1 MTAAL
6 ALSSIVGM
14 KTSGWLLV
22 ISLVAAI
29 PQPSAADEVG
39 AVAAWRGPAADFVK
53 GPKGRITGGWWQGG
67 AVGVGYFTGPGAQK
81 LPLIEETSRT
91 VAAAAGLPYVEI
103 HRDDVVETEADPN
116 SMLLY
121 PDGTSRV
128 CLLMM
133 PGGQSAHT
141 AHDVAGIDKGLV
153 KRDYPAAVAAFEK
166 ARVLPRQAV
175 ATGMNYIGCCGGAYM
190 GASGY
195 TMPNTVVTGWCLWP
209 GRLTGLG
216 PDRKQPF
223 PAVVFAETV
232 AADHPLR
239 AAGGE
244 RLENMYFNGG
254 PLDFEAG
261 VPHTEY
267 IATYQGGAA
276 TELEGKQWLVAYLP
290 ADQPASGRVVLC
302 SAHPEAN
309 HPDVFR
315 AMQEYAI
322 ARPYAVP
329 RNLVKGTKPLKG
341 VSGDRQLQYYCVPAV
356 AGKKMTVKLS
366 SDEGRCSLFVRH
378 DLPPLFE
385 VNDGAATEAG
395 VAEKMVEI
403 KPTKKGDYYIGVY
416 GDHDEVRGVP
426 YTLSVKMAFK

>member
-1 MTAAL
+1 MN
-6 ALSSIVGM
+6 SSGC
-14 KTSGWLLV
+14 LLV
-22 ISLVAAI
+22 ICLWAAI
-29 PQPSAADEVG
+29 PRPGAAEED
-39 AVAAWRGPAADFVK
+39 AVAAPWRGPAVDFVK
-53 GPKGRITGGWWQGG
+53 GPKGQITGGWWQGG
-67 AVGVGYFTGPGAQK
+67 AVGVAHFTGPGAQK
-81 LPLIEETSRT
+81 HPTIEKISRA
-91 VAAAAGLPYVEI
+91 VAAARGLPFVDI
-103 HRDDVVETEADPN
+103 NRDDVVESDADPN
-116 SMLLY
+116 SALLY

-133 PGGQSAHT
+133 PGGQSANT
-141 AHDVAGIDKGLV
+141 VHDVAGIDKGLV
-153 KRDYPAAVAAFEK
+153 KRDYSAAVAALEK
-166 ARVLPRQAV
+166 ARGLPRQAV
-175 ATGMNYIGCCGGAYM
+175 ATGMNYVGCCGGAYT

-195 TMPNTVVTGWCLWP
+195 TIPNTLVTGWCLWP

-216 PDRKQPF
+216 PEQKKPF
-223 PAVVFAETV
+223 PAVVFADTL

-239 AAGGE
+239 AVGGE
-244 RLENMYFNGG
+244 RLEDMFFNGG

-267 IATYQGGAA
+267 VATYEGGAA
-276 TELEGKQWLVAYLP
+276 TELEGKHWLVAYLP

-322 ARPYAVP
+322 ARPYVVP

-356 AGKKMTVKLS
+356 AGKKMTVTLS

-378 DLPPLFE
+378 DLPPLFD

-395 VAEKMVEI
+395 VAEKKVEI
-403 KPTKKGDYYIGVY
+403 KPTKKGDYHIGVY
-416 GDHDEVRGVP
+416 GDHDDVRGVP
-426 YTLSVKMAFK
+426 YTLTVKMAVK